1 MTSAAAAVDLSQA
14 AVDAATTQVDAN
26 TSSVMLRL
34 DGLHCGACVGRLE
47 KSLGHLANAAV
58 DIPSGTCELR
68 WNPERADLNTLLD
81 RVRDARLTPRL
92 MAPDAHYE
100 KVRKESR
107 GSLIRIGVAALFGMQ
122 IMMLATGEYFSTVD
136 PEYLGLVRY
145 SQWFLA
151 TPVLLYAGWPM
162 ISTGLSALL
171 SRALVMDTPVAIALI
186 GAYSLSGYNTV
197 MGQGEVY
204 FDSVGMFVFLLL
216 VARHWQTRGQVM
228 AADRLR
234 RLMSAQPLTA
244 QREIDGRLEEVPV
257 ALLQKG
263 DVLLVAPG
271 AALPADGQLAV
282 AAELDES
289 LLTGESLPQAR
300 EPGDTVLAGSVNLS
314 THSLRVIVDSAG
326 DTTVLSQIARLVQ
339 QAHLERAQTLS
350 VADRVARYLVPGVLA
365 TAAFALWYWMPD
377 ASRAAQAALAVLV
390 ITCPCALSL
399 AVPTTL
405 AAAVTRMGRQG
416 VLLVHPESLH
426 RMAQITDV
434 VFDKTG
440 TLTTREMQ
448 IDTVRCEA
456 GVDELA
462 SRRIAAQLEAGL
474 EHPIARAFQSGESV
488 APPVDRRVEPG
499 RGVFARI
506 DGEDW
511 SLVPLNANAD
521 ADRSVDLR
529 WFALQRSDETR
540 AVFGLREEMRETAQ
554 AALKELQQRGIS
566 AHLLSGDRPEATAAI
581 AAQLGIQA
589 VDAGQH
595 PDDKLA
601 YLRQL
606 QSQGRSVLVIG
617 DGMNDGPVLAGAD
630 VSISLGSGA
639 ALAQAQGDAIL
650 MSDDLRGL
658 SAMFGTAEGARR
670 IIRQN
675 ISWALGYNLTLIPVA
690 FMGFIVP
697 WIAAIGMG
705 VSSLFVTLN
714 ALRVIRLGD
723 SQELQA

>member
-1 MTSAAAAVDLSQA
+1 MTEAAVAVDLSQA

-68 WNPERADLNTLLD
+68 WNPERVNLNTLLE

-100 KVRKESR
+100 KVRQESR
-107 GSLIRIGVAALFGMQ
+107 SSLIKIGVAALFGMQ

-136 PEYLGLVRY
+136 PEYLSLVRY

-151 TPVLLYAGWPM
+151 TPVLLYSGWPM

-171 SRALVMDTPVAIALI
+171 ARALVMDTPVAIALI
-186 GAYSLSGYNTV
+186 GAYSLSCYNTV
-197 MGQGEVY
+197 LGQGEVY

-244 QREIDGRLEEVPV
+244 HRERAGRLQEVPV
-257 ALLQKG
+257 AMLSKG
-263 DVLLVAPG
+263 DILSISPG
-271 AALPADGQLAV
+271 AALPADGQVLV
-282 AAELDES
+282 PAELDES

-300 EPGDTVLAGSVNLS
+300 AVGEVVLAGSINLS
-314 THSLRVIVDSAG
+314 PHSLRVVVDTAG

-339 QAHLERAQTLS
+339 QAHLERAQTPS
-350 VADRVARYLVPGVLA
+350 IADRVARYLVPGVLA

-416 VLLVHPESLH
+416 VLLVHPESLY

-448 IDTVRCEA
+448 IDTVSCVADMAEPEVRK
-456 GVDELA
+456 
-462 SRRIAAQLEAGL
+462 IAANLEAGL
-474 EHPIARAFQSGESV
+474 EHPIARAFQSEEGG
-488 APPVDRRVEPG
+488 APPLDRRVEPG
-499 RGVFARI
+499 RGVFATI
-506 DGEDW
+506 DGQDW
-511 SLVPLNANAD
+511 SLVPLQAD
-521 ADRSVDLR
+521 TQQNRGVDLR
-529 WFALQRSDETR
+529 WFVLRQGQTNQ
-540 AVFGLREEMRETAQ
+540 AVFGLREEIRDTAAQ
-554 AALKELQQRGIS
+554 ALESLQKRGIT
-566 AHLLSGDRPEATAAI
+566 AHLLSGDRVEATAAI
-581 AAQLGIQA
+581 AAQLGIHA

-601 YLRQL
+601 YVRQL
-606 QSQGRSVLVIG
+606 QSQNRHVLVIG

-630 VSISLGSGA
+630 VSLSLGSGA

-658 SAMFGTAEGARR
+658 SAMFGTAEGAHR

-675 ISWALGYNLTLIPVA
+675 IAWALSYNLTLIPVA

-705 VSSLFVTLN
+705 ASSLIVTLN
-714 ALRVIRLGD
+714 ALRVIRLGA
-723 SQELQA
+723 SLEMRA